1 MEPSTTVDQ
10 QAPAA
15 ARPARASAR
24 TVAVELDRVSLAFP
38 RRGAAPLPVLE
49 DISLRV
55 ARDERVALIGPS
67 GCGKS
72 TVLNLVAG
80 LAAPGAG
87 RTLVEGEVALMPQR
101 DLLVPWRRALD
112 NAALAL
118 EAEGTARAEARNR
131 AHPLFERFG
140 LSQFEQ
146 AWPHELSGGMRQRVA
161 FLRTIVTGRPV
172 IALDEPFG
180 ALDSLTRS
188 QMQDWLRQAL
198 AAEPRTLLL
207 VTHDVDEALVLADR
221 VIVLGPR
228 PARVV
233 AEIPA
238 ADHASAERTD
248 WVTSREFADAKRQVL
263 EALQ

>member
-1 MEPSTTVDQ
+1 VEPSTTVDH
-10 QAPAA
+10 QAPAK
-15 ARPARASAR
+15 ARPAREPGG
-24 TVAVELDRVSLAFP
+24 TVAVELDRVSLEFP
-38 RRGAAPLPVLE
+38 RRDADPLPVL
-49 DISLRV
+49 DGVSLSV
-55 ARDERVALIGPS
+55 TRDERVALIGPS

-72 TVLNLVAG
+72 TILNVVAG
-80 LAAPGAG
+80 LAAPHSG

-118 EAEGTARAEARNR
+118 EAEGVSRAEARER

-140 LSQFEQ
+140 LAQFEQ

-161 FLRTIVTGRPV
+161 FLRTIITGRPV

-188 QMQDWLRQAL
+188 QMQDWLGQAL
-198 AAEPRTLLL
+198 ATEPRTLLL
-207 VTHDVDEALVLADR
+207 VTHDVEEALVLADR

-228 PARVV
+228 PAHVV
-233 AEIPA
+233 TEIPA
-238 ADHASAERTD
+238 GDHASVERTD
-248 WVTSREFADAKRQVL
+248 WVTSREFADTKRRVL
-263 EALQ
+263 EALR